1 MSLSTPLTHKK
12 AVQRIVA
19 WMRYTR
25 KLPVVIAELST
36 QNTETPDVIGFL
48 GPGSSILVECKV
60 SRADFLADKKK
71 WFRREE
77 DQGMGDVRYFAAPPG
92 MLTPAELPEGWGLLE
107 IHDRMVSEK
116 KAPERKKAS
125 KRCEV
130 KLLMSAIRRLE
141 LSTAV
146 FVVQDVIEEG

>member
-1 MSLSTPLTHKK
+1 MDALYAEATRCYCRAFNAEHGNAGRYRVFGSWVLNSCGM
-12 AVQRIVA
+12 QGVA
-19 WMRYTR
+19 G
-25 KLPVVIAELST
+25 
-36 QNTETPDVIGFL
+36 GFF
-48 GPGSSILVECKV
+48 GRQKEMVSSRRGSRDGGCKV
-60 SRADFLADKKK
+60 FC
-71 WFRREE
+71 
-77 DQGMGDVRYFAAPPG
+77 GPPGDVNPSGVA
-92 MLTPAELPEGWGLLE
+92 EGWGLLE